1 MVRLGL
7 LPRFQLPHSR
17 TYIRSHPVSIF
28 PLKQKAL
35 NRQIPRQFTN
45 TAKIWQ
51 KQPPADQKAEAQILS
66 KADSIENVMTEAV
79 PKPSDVRSD
88 TELKTDP
95 LLSEQT
101 VSNKEQRKADWA
113 IMKEMSR
120 YLWPK
125 VSYVCHK
132 ALVGSPDGR
141 YRMI

>member
-7 LPRFQLPHSR
+7 LPRLHSR
-17 TYIRSHPVSIF
+17 TYIRPHPVSIF
-28 PLKQKAL
+28 PLKQQAL
-35 NRQIPRQFTN
+35 NRQIPRQLTN
-45 TAKIWQ
+45 TARIWQ
-51 KQPPADQKAEAQILS
+51 KQLPADQKAEAQILL
-66 KADSIENVMTEAV
+66 KADSLENVMPEAV
-79 PKPSDVRSD
+79 LRPSDARSH
-88 TELKTDP
+88 TGLKTDP

-125 VSYVCHK
+125 VSHACSK
-132 ALVGSPDGR
+132 ALTGLPDGR